1 MEACQ
6 TAPSDSPVAV
16 SVFDLTD
23 SPDQP
28 ARLPFTQPRWSDVA
42 APQAA
47 AEPDQVYTF
56 WDQEF
61 LVSPHREAYCHL
73 LNCCQTDLLLLDRG
87 HYWLSLD
94 TDAYCFGTF
103 DLTDVF
109 SRLNRTTQSPAFT
122 LIDLITVCDNVCGTV
137 CEDCSMQ
144 ALERID
150 GQYQY
155 RYMYVKCVVEQCM
168 EEAEAE
174 ASPPEAVEAELPSD
188 FTWAMS
194 LGVDADKAD
203 MYKAAGI
210 LELASRQLA
219 QGTNSGS
226 LTVVRELQLI
236 FDQMNALIGW
246 ATSPDASV
254 PAPSAPRRPMNQS
267 FTSRKPVDPTRK
279 QGPLPA
285 PMCSNPP
292 KTLEGEFADRKTAVT
307 MCKLHNT
314 KGGKQVM
321 LNKKKSNGTRALLQC
336 ATCLEGGTLKTCGD
350 NELQCP
356 YLVNIHKRKTRG
368 SDGAHHWVFGDGKN
382 NVYEHRNCG
391 GSAKATTN
399 ELRMFKTSH
408 SAVGANRGVK
418 GIMHVPTLTSA
429 NN

>member
-1 MEACQ
+1 MEPCQ

-23 SPDQP
+23 SPDQA
-28 ARLPFTQPRWSDVA
+28 ARLPFTQPMWSDVA
-42 APQAA
+42 AGGAVPQAA

-61 LVSPHREAYCHL
+61 VESPHREAYCHL
-73 LNCCQTDLLLLDRG
+73 LNCCQTDLFLLDHG
-87 HYWLSLD
+87 DHWMSLN
-94 TDAYCFGTF
+94 TDAYYFGTF

-109 SRLNRTTQSPAFT
+109 SRINRTQSPAFT
-122 LIDLITVCDNVCGTV
+122 LIDLISLCDIVCGTV
-137 CEDCSMQ
+137 CEDSSMH

-194 LGVDADKAD
+194 LCVDADKAD

-210 LELASRQLA
+210 LQIASEQLA
-219 QGTNSGS
+219 QGSNSGS
-226 LTVVRELQLI
+226 PPVVRQLQLI
-236 FDQMNALIGW
+236 FDQMNALVGW
-246 ATSPDASV
+246 ATSPDASI
-254 PAPSAPRRPMNQS
+254 PAPSAPRRPMNHNS
-267 FTSRKPVDPTRK
+267 TSHKPVDPSRK

-285 PMCSNPP
+285 PMCGNPP
-292 KTLEGEFADRKTAVT
+292 KILEGEFADRQIASTT
-307 MCKLHNT
+307 CKLQNT
-314 KGGKQVM
+314 KEGKQVM
-321 LNKKKSNGTRALLQC
+321 LNKKKSNGTRVLLQC
-336 ATCLEGGTLKTCGD
+336 ATCFEDGILKTCGD
-350 NELQCP
+350 DELQCP
-356 YLVNIHKRKTRG
+356 YLVNIHKRKTKG
-368 SDGAHHWVFGDGKN
+368 SDGAHHWVFGIGKK

-391 GSAKATTN
+391 GSAKPTTN

-418 GIMHVPTLTSA
+418 GMPTLTSA